1 MNLRKSI
8 AKIERKIG
16 IGNDWEQL
24 WSRYR
29 DLYRYDGMPLND
41 RAIRPLPPCT
51 IQDDLFEQRDWIL
64 DIQSGGKEMQLA
76 KKRFAYPEKF
86 QEKFE
91 GVTLKRAN
99 LNRELSETF
108 TPYYARAL
116 QNISE
121 ASNQGY
127 RSPEIDPVN
136 QANFRRFFGQVSYKK
151 LERVVARYEKN
162 KPSLFEN
169 HGYGPPE
176 FRIFREA
183 GKQGDQSFRQ
193 DFDRLEAVLVDEVA

>member
-29 DLYRYDGMPLND
+29 DLYRYDGAPLND
-41 RAIRPLPPCT
+41 RAIRPGPPCT
-51 IQDDLFEQRDWIL
+51 IQDNLFEQRDWIL

-76 KKRFAYPEKF
+76 KQRFARPEEF

-91 GVTLKRAN
+91 GVTLKEAN
-99 LNRELSETF
+99 LNRELSEIL

-116 QNISE
+116 QKISE
-121 ASNQGY
+121 ASHHGY
-127 RSPEIDPVN
+127 RLAEIDPVN
-136 QANFRRFFGQVSYKK
+136 QSNFRRFLGQVSYKK
-151 LERVVARYEKN
+151 LERVVARCEKN
-162 KPSLFEN
+162 KLSLFEN
-169 HGYGPPE
+169 HGYRPPKL
-176 FRIFREA
+176 RLFREA
-183 GKQGDQSFRQ
+183 GEQGDQSFRQ
-193 DFDRLEAVLVDEVA
+193 G